1 MRRRRYSP
9 EEKER
14 AVREVIDGPRPA
26 AAVARDRGINP
37 STLRRWVRAA
47 EAKQWAEQVERHFG
61 FLARYGFAVTDIDAS
76 TWWEVR
82 VTYRSPQSAVAV
94 IRSVEFQRVEVQLMR
109 LVAGE
114 LPEYPIFVGDSVPV
128 NTFYADDLLGLRPD
142 GADEV
147 LASRHGLLPQEV
159 EAQLA
164 FWSEVLRDYGGD
176 LLAGDLSVLDELE
189 QMVRDRARQHRQEVV
204 IWLPEGA
211 SADEEAHAVHDTRT
225 TVPEGGAV
233 VARRYRQAPRR
244 GS

>member
-14 AVREVIDGPRPA
+14 AVREVIDSPRPA

-37 STLRRWVRAA
+37 STLRRWVREAA
-47 EAKQWAEQVERHFG
+47 GKQWAEQVGRHFG
-61 FLARYGFAVTDIDAS
+61 FLARYGFAVTGIDGS

-82 VTYRSPQSAVAV
+82 VTYRSPRSAVAV
-94 IRSVEFQRVEVQLMR
+94 IRSVEFQRVEVQLIR
-109 LVAGE
+109 LVDSE
-114 LPEYPIFVGDSVPV
+114 LPEYPIFVVDSVPV
-128 NTFYADDLLGLRPD
+128 NTFYTDDLLGLRLD
-142 GADEV
+142 GAGDV
-147 LASRHGLLPQEV
+147 LASQHGLEPQEV

-204 IWLPEGA
+204 VSLPESA
-211 SADEEAHAVHDTRT
+211 SADEEAHAVDDTRT
-225 TVPEGGAV
+225 TVPDG
-233 VARRYRQAPRR
+233 VAIVAQRYRQAPRR